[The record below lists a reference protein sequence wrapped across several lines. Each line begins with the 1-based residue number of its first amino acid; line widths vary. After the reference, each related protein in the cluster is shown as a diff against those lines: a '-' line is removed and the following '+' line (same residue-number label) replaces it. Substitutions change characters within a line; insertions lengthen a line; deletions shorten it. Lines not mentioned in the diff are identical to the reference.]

1 MSGIAAAI
9 TTGAIISA
17 AGSGIGAWFNY
28 IGLKK
33 QIAENQR
40 AERVSIGR
48 EDRAIA
54 RSEQHIG
61 EQLKLQ
67 KKQLGMQ
74 ETQMNWD
81 HATATRAKMMNWI
94 ASNNQRA
101 NNMISIWRG
110 RK

>member
-1 MSGIAAAI
+1 MSLLAATAI
-9 TTGAIISA
+9 YAV
-17 AGSGIGAWFNY
+17 GSGIGAWFNY

-40 AERVSIGR
+40 AEALSIKR
-48 EDRAIA
+48 EDQAIG

-61 EQLKLQ
+61 EQLRLQ

-81 HATATRAKMMNWI
+81 HATATRTKLMNWI
-94 ASNNQRA
+94 ASNDQRA